1 MVSMDYYSTKR
12 IAEQMGIG
20 EYFRYLPLLF
30 TYRTINTIKPLGAT
44 LAPDEKDFMVSNDE
58 INIDKIG
65 VLL

>member
-1 MVSMDYYSTKR
+1 
-12 IAEQMGIG
+12 MGIG